1 MILKIAMQDQPTTF
15 RNLIKDEPGRSF
27 SEHMLTNVLHDVL
40 NEISLMH
47 NSNKSHGQISL
58 DTLTYDQQRR
68 RAGLNPP
75 LLFAEANQTSISKD
89 ITDLGSVIVA
99 VLTFNSNEELTG
111 LIKDSRWQGYCLVS
125 DQFARVLT
133 RSLSKVPGVRYDSA
147 VEMLR
152 DLASKDNALIPQGLV
167 VTPAQSDQARPLLPL
182 IDSETSSTILVTS
195 RWQSLSG
202 NRSIIAII
210 SAATIIL
217 GVSLIVSTIKP
228 NTRIEA
234 PLLLKYPGLSPSQDA
249 NYKSE
254 QQIENSPSTSPADN
268 KLYLNGIDL
277 PITNRLCNKRGS
289 FCIYNLAKI
298 ILEKSGEAHYSF
310 SEMQRGR
317 LIEIKGTIQIAN
329 NNVLGRGKSPS
340 FTFRDDQNYTT
351 PGWAAAGFFD
361 IGQDVSNPGIRTV
374 FKATESFGPKT
385 PVGLE
390 NIAFLFPK

>member
-167 VTPAQSDQARPLLPL
+167 VT
-182 IDSETSSTILVTS
+182 
-195 RWQSLSG
+195 
-202 NRSIIAII
+202 
-210 SAATIIL
+210 
-217 GVSLIVSTIKP
+217 
-228 NTRIEA
+228 
-234 PLLLKYPGLSPSQDA
+234 
-249 NYKSE
+249 
-254 QQIENSPSTSPADN
+254 
-268 KLYLNGIDL
+268 
-277 PITNRLCNKRGS
+277 
-289 FCIYNLAKI
+289 
-298 ILEKSGEAHYSF
+298 
-310 SEMQRGR
+310 
-317 LIEIKGTIQIAN
+317 
-329 NNVLGRGKSPS
+329 
-340 FTFRDDQNYTT
+340 
-351 PGWAAAGFFD
+351 
-361 IGQDVSNPGIRTV
+361 
-374 FKATESFGPKT
+374 
-385 PVGLE
+385 
-390 NIAFLFPK
+390 